1 MNNISIKSSVN
12 EKGINETKADLE
24 EMLSRFGWKWAVL
37 ASTMGKIYRQGE
49 PVSTNLV
56 NQIRMT
62 RTQIESGCYSICDI
76 ANELRKIEMS
86 LFDNLLKF
94 GPQETDN
101 FLELLS
107 KAIGGKISKEDLDIS
122 GAEPLLPDC
131 LTLPCVCR
139 E

>member
-1 MNNISIKSSVN
+1 MNSLAVKTSIK
-12 EKGINETKADLE
+12 EEEINQTRADLE

-37 ASTMGKIYRQGE
+37 ASTAGKIYRQGE
-49 PVSTNLV
+49 PVSTDLI

-62 RTQIESGCYSICDI
+62 RTQIESGCYSICDL
-76 ANELRKIEMS
+76 ANELRKIEQP
-86 LFDNLLKF
+86 LFAKLLKF

-122 GAEPLLPDC
+122 GAAPILQDC

>member
-1 MNNISIKSSVN
+1 MNSTLIKSSVK
-12 EKGINETKADLE
+12 EEWIDRTKADLE
-24 EMLSRFGWKWAVL
+24 ETLSKFGWKWAVL
-37 ASTMGKIYRQGE
+37 ASTMGKVYRQNE
-49 PVSTNLV
+49 PVSTDLV
-56 NQIRMT
+56 NQIRMS
-62 RTQIESGCYSICDI
+62 RTQIESGCYSVCEIN
-76 ANELRKIEMS
+76 NELRKIEMS
-86 LFDNLLKF
+86 LFNSLLKF

-107 KAIGGKISKEDLDIS
+107 KAIGGKISKEDIDIG

>member
-1 MNNISIKSSVN
+1 LNYIAVKTSVK
-12 EKGINETKADLE
+12 EKEINQTKADLE

-49 PVSTNLV
+49 PVSTDLV

-62 RTQIESGCYSICDI
+62 RTQIESGCYSVCDI

-86 LFDNLLKF
+86 LFNNLLKF

-101 FLELLS
+101 FLGLLS

>member
-1 MNNISIKSSVN
+1 MNSTLIKSSAK
-12 EKGINETKADLE
+12 EEGIDRTKAELE

-37 ASTMGKIYRQGE
+37 ASTVGKVHQQSE
-49 PVSTNLV
+49 PVSTDLV
-56 NQIRMT
+56 NQIRMS
-62 RTQIESGCYSICDI
+62 RTQIESGCYSVCEI
-76 ANELRKIEMS
+76 ANELRKIETS
-86 LFDNLLKF
+86 LFNSLLKF

-107 KAIGGKISKEDLDIS
+107 KAIGGKISKEDIDIS